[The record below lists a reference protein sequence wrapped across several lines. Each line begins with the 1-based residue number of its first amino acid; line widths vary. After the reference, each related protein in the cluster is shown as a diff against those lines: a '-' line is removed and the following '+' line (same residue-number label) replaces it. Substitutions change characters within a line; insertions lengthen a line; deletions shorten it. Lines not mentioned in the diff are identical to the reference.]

1 MEAKGKEGPRR
12 GALKCYAFSPLHDEL
27 SVRSN
32 PLSAAESFPRRLR
45 RRAWLQEQEQ
55 VNASCFKMWRT
66 ALLPSLLRFRASD
79 DATTTRTTPCAARSL
94 GLFEVFQGWATAAP
108 CNACMS
114 CPSAVAAPFVP
125 QEKRKPPFIC
135 VDPTG
140 LEGCVNFHSYLAQTS
155 FFAFKR
161 GRLKSEGRKNVHY

>member
-79 DATTTRTTPCAARSL
+79 DATTTRTTPCAARARSGYL
-94 GLFEVFQGWATAAP
+94 KCFEGGRRPRPAMHACHAP
-108 CNACMS
+108 
-114 CPSAVAAPFVP
+114 
-125 QEKRKPPFIC
+125 
-135 VDPTG
+135 
-140 LEGCVNFHSYLAQTS
+140 AQLPLHLS
-155 FFAFKR
+155 HK
-161 GRLKSEGRKNVHY
+161 KSGSPHLYV